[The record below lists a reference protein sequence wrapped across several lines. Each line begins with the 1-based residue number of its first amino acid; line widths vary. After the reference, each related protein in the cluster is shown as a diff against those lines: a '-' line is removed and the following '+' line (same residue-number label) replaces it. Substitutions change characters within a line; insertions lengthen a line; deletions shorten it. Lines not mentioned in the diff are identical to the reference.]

1 MKMLLHLFSQ
11 LLLVTSFYGIHGYT
25 NAEKKALLMTGF
37 TDLPGETI
45 DAKVTVESG
54 TIPTWLNGNFIR
66 HGCSAFGEVEHMYNK
81 TPNYIQH
88 LFDCLESGTRFK
100 IENGHV
106 TFSNRFYD
114 TLGNDFYNKY
124 GRNMNKSSMFFLG
137 TFSKSNV
144 SMMHK
149 FNEFGRN
156 STKIAG
162 VPHVSWWKIGNHAIA
177 MSEAPEGVVIDPHM
191 VEQRGAV
198 KYLDKNLGYSS
209 DVTFTNNPAH
219 EQTERDGTLWST
231 VAVVKFF
238 SRTRLNIWRAVY
250 KVGADGMR
258 KVIGEYHY
266 DDADLTKCSPNM
278 PGSSYPDFGSRFGYL
293 HSFGLTKKYVV
304 LPEAGYM
311 HDPCFYTH
319 YNDGEPFFPQSFKY
333 EQKGY
338 SRLLVMRKSD
348 GAFIAT
354 VKTKPF
360 FVTHQLGSYEEGD
373 LIHMDM
379 LTYND
384 SSIYTKTTFAS
395 SLLANNVYISNV
407 TRITINTT
415 SWTAS
420 FKNLRTGPPGAY
432 EMSNINYAYNGR
444 KYTYG
449 YMVKNF
455 DRADPNAI
463 TKLNV
468 DTGKEIE
475 YVFPEGMFAQEPQFI
490 ESPNPTSEDDGV
502 LLVQGVDG
510 TKNKG
515 FLVVIDAK
523 TMTLI
528 SHVTAHAEAK
538 FGIHNRFFDMSVGN
552 TVPGAG
558 IFGKR

>member
-1 MKMLLHLFSQ
+1 MTMLLRLFSQ
-11 LLLVTSFYGIHGYT
+11 LVLVTSFYGIHGYT

-37 TDLPGETI
+37 TDLSRETI
-45 DAKVTVESG
+45 DGKVTVESG
-54 TIPTWLNGNFIR
+54 SIPTWLNGNFIR
-66 HGCSAFGEVEHMYNK
+66 HGCSAFGEVEHMNNSG
-81 TPNYIQH
+81 PNYVQH
-88 LFDCLESGTRFK
+88 LFDCIESGTRFK

-106 TFSNRFYD
+106 TFTNRFYD
-114 TLGNDFYNKY
+114 TLVNDFYNLY
-124 GRNMNKSSMFFLG
+124 GRNMNKSGMFFPG
-137 TFSKSNV
+137 TFSKTNV

-149 FNEFGRN
+149 WDAFATN
-156 STKIAG
+156 SSKLAG
-162 VPHVSWWKIGNHAIA
+162 VPQVSWWKIGNHAIA
-177 MSEAPEGVVIDPHM
+177 MSESPDGVVIDPNT
-191 VEQRGAV
+191 VEQKGTV
-198 KYLDKNLGYSS
+198 KYLDKNLGYGS

-219 EQTERDGTLWST
+219 EHTERDGTLWST
-231 VAVVKFF
+231 VAAVRFI

-250 KVGADGMR
+250 KVSANGMR

-266 DDADLTKCSPNM
+266 DDADLTKCSHYK

-293 HSFGLTKKYVV
+293 HSFGLTEKYVV

-319 YNDGEPFFPQSFKY
+319 YKDSEPFFPQSFKY
-333 EQKGY
+333 EQKGF

-348 GAFIAT
+348 GSFIAT

-360 FVTHQLGSYEEGD
+360 FATHQLGSYEERD

-384 SSIYTKTTFAS
+384 SSIYTKTTFVNS
-395 SLLANNVYISNV
+395 FLANNVYITNV

-490 ESPNPTSEDDGV
+490 PSPTPTSEDDGV

-538 FGIHNRFFDMSVGN
+538 FGIHNRFFDLSVGK
-552 TVPGAG
+552 TVSGTE
-558 IFGKR
+558 ILGKR